1 MFFPSHRRAAPRLR
15 HAPPAAWLEPAF
27 LYYLAANLL
36 LKASV
41 GLYGIGLLPRAAL
54 THVLTWAETLTERG
68 ALSLHRRRARIAQR
82 SGRPR
87 W

>member
-1 MFFPSHRRAAPRLR
+1 MLFPTHRAAPRLR

-36 LKASV
+36 LKAS
-41 GLYGIGLLPRAAL
+41 LALHRIGLLPRAAL
-54 THVLTWAETLTERG
+54 THVLAWAEALTERG
-68 ALSLHRRRARIAQR
+68 ALTLSRHKARLARRAGQ
-82 SGRPR
+82 PR